1 MSIVVVLDRT
11 ELLLWTILA
20 KFESLA
26 LLQYSLYV
34 IDLDT
39 PEKQQLV
46 DMLLST
52 IPSDEALETTTLSLP
67 VANLLADATSTDK
80 FHILIVQGLIL
91 ELLGQ
96 TIYQSFADNDLASQT
111 TRGLCVLGLKASRDN
126 TAKLPKLFA
135 EKVGSGDELF
145 QAFITVSRP
154 VISHLDELGQGLE
167 EQFSKRFGISYA
179 DLMGD
184 FMAELIP
191 VCVELG
197 MDRRRLVAYLT
208 GALMGT
214 S

>member
-1 MSIVVVLDRT
+1 MSVVVVLDRT

-67 VANLLADATSTDK
+67 VENLLADATSTDK

-96 TIYQSFADNDLASQT
+96 TIYRSFADNDLASQT
-111 TRGLCVLGLKASRDN
+111 TRGLCVLGLKASSDN

-214 S
+214 A

>member
-1 MSIVVVLDRT
+1 MSVVVVLDRT

-67 VANLLADATSTDK
+67 VENLLADATSTDK

-96 TIYQSFADNDLASQT
+96 TIYRSFADNDLASQT
-111 TRGLCVLGLKASRDN
+111 TRGMCVLGLKASSDN

-214 S
+214 A